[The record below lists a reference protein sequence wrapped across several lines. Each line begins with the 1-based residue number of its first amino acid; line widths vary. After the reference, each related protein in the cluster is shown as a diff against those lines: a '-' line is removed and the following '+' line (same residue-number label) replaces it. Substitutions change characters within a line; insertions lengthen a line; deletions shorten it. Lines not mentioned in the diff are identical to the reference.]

1 MKVKKENSKG
11 EFQHRMFKLI
21 ILIIVF
27 IFCGLIIGFI
37 YITITSSKSQKA
49 FKIMDQNF
57 ITEESIL
64 KSNEKYQ
71 KIIESIDNNYFM
83 QSNNS
88 NDLLICD
95 SHNFYKMHITRHI
108 PCIYNLTNKDDIPA
122 INSIKNKKDISYFNV
137 NDIGVIDFI
146 DKYMKLLSI
155 EVYNKN
161 NNNDEYFKIPKL
173 DNIGRVIINN
183 SIKKIHIYLSPVSQI
198 VNFNSYQKKSSSEF
212 INIYLKNNIDDK
224 LQDNFG
230 EKKIIYYE
238 FILNEGDF
246 IYAPSYYFIQIKE
259 PVDNLFIYEYQDI
272 SLFNDIVFKILY
284 NENSL

>member
-1 MKVKKENSKG
+1 
-11 EFQHRMFKLI
+11 MFKLI

-27 IFCGLIIGFI
+27 VFCGLIVGFI
-37 YITITSSKSQKA
+37 YITITSSKSQKT
-49 FKIMDQNF
+49 FKIMDKNF
-57 ITEESIL
+57 NTEESIL

-71 KIIESIDNNYFM
+71 KIISKIDLNNFM
-83 QSNNS
+83 LINKTK
-88 NDLLICD
+88 DLLICD
-95 SHNFYKMHITRHI
+95 SLNFYKSNIVRHI
-108 PCIYNLTNKDDIPA
+108 PCIYNLTNKDDIPV
-122 INSIKNKKDISYFNV
+122 INNIKNKKDISYFNV
-137 NDIGVIDFI
+137 NEIGVIDFI

-161 NNNDEYFKIPKL
+161 NNNEEYFKIPIL

-183 SIKKIHIYLSPVSQI
+183 SIKKIHIYLSPISQI
-198 VNFNSYQKKSSSEF
+198 ENFNSYQKKSSSEF

-230 EKKIIYYE
+230 EKNIIYYE

-259 PVDNLFIYEYQDI
+259 PIDNLFSYEYQDI

-284 NENSL
+284 SENL